1 MSSVTV
7 DDIDWNDTMGKEA
20 RGLGDEDLWKAQE
33 IHGDIVV
40 TKSWI
45 IGKKVYIIPKSLLI
59 QQGITDTPFR
69 VSVNLD
75 SNYF

>member
-7 DDIDWNDTMGKEA
+7 DDFDWNDTVGKDA
-20 RGLGDEDLWKAQE
+20 GGLGDEDLWKAQE

-45 IGKKVYIIPKSLLI
+45 TGKRCILFLKVSWFSKE
-59 QQGITDTPFR
+59 
-69 VSVNLD
+69 
-75 SNYF
+75 